1 MVRPGAGALATV
13 LPMLAAWQD
22 WGPAALV
29 VGILVGAVVLTVIAR
44 RMVNKRATQLLARF
58 GSVSVDPVREAAR
71 LQTLTSVT
79 RSSIVGTIWLLAILA
94 ILQVL
99 NAAFSSFV
107 LAITLIGSALTFGA
121 QSLIRDVLSGFF
133 ILLEDQYAVGDLV
146 DLGVA
151 TGRVE
156 RVTLRITRLRD
167 DEGKV
172 WWVPNGQIVRAGNF
186 TQDWARAVVD
196 VALTRECDLEAATAT
211 ITELAGRSVAKPDL
225 ADRVLEEPR
234 VLGIQELTD
243 DRVVLRVSVKVAK
256 GAQDDVRH
264 AIQGA
269 VLHAYRDGRLV
280 SPDQGGHGAQ
290 GTT

>member
-1 MVRPGAGALATV
+1 M
-13 LPMLAAWQD
+13 
-22 WGPAALV
+22 
-29 VGILVGAVVLTVIAR
+29 
-44 RMVNKRATQLLARF
+44 
-58 GSVSVDPVREAAR
+58 
-71 LQTLTSVT
+71 
-79 RSSIVGTIWLLAILA
+79 
-94 ILQVL
+94 
-99 NAAFSSFV
+99 
-107 LAITLIGSALTFGA
+107 
-121 QSLIRDVLSGFF
+121 LSGFF

-156 RVTLRITRLRD
+156 RVTLRVTRLRD

-280 SPDQGGHGAQ
+280 SPGPGRPRCSGDDVDGGADGRPVPHQHRLLVTLAQAATAERLTELLHGLHRVPVLRGDLVQTDATALRADREAHHVVPDDRRVV
-290 GTT
+290 GGEGGEGLGVHVVEAEGGMSRRPDTRWELVM